1 MPKAISKCPGCGE
14 PVSPFAA
21 GCAICGENLMAAREE
36 LAQRRQRV
44 PAVARNFSL
53 PRIGDDGL
61 VLAIGLVLAVAS
73 PLTGVVFGAL
83 MAWHADSQ
91 GQVRRRNLM
100 FVVIAVGA
108 LPLALGYWYLSPLF
122 AGA

>member
-21 GCAICGENLMAAREE
+21 GCAICGENLMAAREA
-36 LAQRRQRV
+36 LAQRRQRI
-44 PAVARNFSL
+44 PRPARNFSL

-61 VLAIGLVLAVAS
+61 VFVIGLVLAVAS
-73 PLTGVVFGAL
+73 PITGVIFGGL
-83 MAWHADSQ
+83 LAWHADSQ

-100 FVVIAVGA
+100 FVVIAVGV
-108 LPLALGYWYLSPLF
+108 LPLVLGYWYLSPLLT
-122 AGA
+122 GA